1 MRIGIYPGSFDP
13 ITLGHLDIVK
23 RARNICDKLIIAA
36 AINISKKPLFNIE
49 ERLEMIRKSCSNMD
63 NIEITTFN
71 GLLADYCK
79 EKNVNFIVRGLRSGI
94 DFDNE
99 YAVALINRRLAPEAE
114 TIFFLS
120 DSELSCVSSSMVKE
134 IASYGGDITTFVPQF
149 VKQKLSEKF
158 SNQN

>member
-13 ITLGHLDIVK
+13 ITLGHIDIIK
-23 RARNICDKLIIAA
+23 RAGSICDKLIIAA
-36 AINISKKPLFNIE
+36 AMNISKKPLFNIE
-49 ERLEMIRKSCSNMD
+49 ERLEMIRESCNNLK

-71 GLLADYCK
+71 GLLADYCIK
-79 EKNVNFIVRGLRSGI
+79 RNVNVIIRGLRPGL

-114 TIFFLS
+114 TIFFPS
-120 DSELSCVSSSMVKE
+120 DSELCFVSSSMVKE
-134 IASYGGDITTFVPQF
+134 IASYGGDVTTFVPQF

-158 SNQN
+158 SNLN